1 MNEHY
6 FEQICQFL
14 RLQKQLGDQYDEW
27 MARAG
32 KRLGLSKPEADVL
45 LFLVNNP
52 QYNTAR
58 DVVANRALS
67 KTYVSKA
74 VEQLSERGFLRTE
87 ICDADRRLQFLR
99 LLPAAAGPVQAL
111 RRYQMEFFQRLTD
124 GLSPEDSAFLGR
136 LFQRVQMNLDRIR

>member
-27 MARAG
+27 IARAG

-87 ICDADRRLQFLR
+87 ISDADRRLQFLR
-99 LLPAAAGPVQAL
+99 LLPAAAGQVQAL